1 MTDKWNNGMSEN
13 TPETIID
20 LIRHGEPEG
29 GRAFRGHSIDD
40 PLNEKGWQQ
49 MWDAVGEDPPWDQI
63 ITSPLERCQAF
74 AEALMDVYKIPC
86 DTEENFKEVGFGSWE
101 GRTPDE
107 IKEDNLKEYQDFY
120 LDPVNNRPQGAENL
134 DQFIKRVNNAYEQI
148 IEKYKGQ
155 HILIVAH
162 AGVNR
167 AIIANALHAAPI
179 GLYRIKVNNAGIS
192 RIKHDHL
199 GNHLLY
205 HNVQLAD
212 MT

>member
-1 MTDKWNNGMSEN
+1 MSTS

-20 LIRHGEPEG
+20 LIRHGEPKG

-40 PLNEKGWQQ
+40 PLSEKGWQQ
-49 MWDAVGEDPPWDQI
+49 MWDAVGDDLPWNQI

-74 AEALMDVYKIPC
+74 AEALMDTYDIPC
-86 DTEENFKEVGFGSWE
+86 ETEDSFKEVGFGSWE

-107 IKEDNLKEYQDFY
+107 IKNDNLKEYQNFY
-120 LDPVNNRPQGAENL
+120 LDPVNARPQGAENL
-134 DQFIKRVNNAYEQI
+134 DLFIQRVTQAYQQT
-148 IEKYKGQ
+148 IERHQGK

-167 AIIANALHAAPI
+167 AIIAKALHAAPI

-192 RIKHDHL
+192 RIKNDHL
-199 GNHLLY
+199 GSHLLY

-212 MT
+212 IT

>member
-1 MTDKWNNGMSEN
+1 MSKE
-13 TPETIID
+13 TPETTID

-29 GRAFRGHSIDD
+29 GRAFRGHSIND
-40 PLNEKGWQQ
+40 PLSEKGWQQ
-49 MWDAVGEDPPWDQI
+49 MWDAVGEDLPWDQI

-74 AEALMDVYKIPC
+74 AEALMDTYDIPC
-86 DTEENFKEVGFGSWE
+86 ETEDNFKEVGFGNWE

-107 IKEDNLKEYQDFY
+107 IKEENNKEYQDFY
-120 LDPVNNRPQGAENL
+120 LDPVNKRPSGAEDLN
-134 DQFIKRVNNAYEQI
+134 QFISRVKIAYEKI
-148 IEKYKGQ
+148 IEKHQGK

-192 RIKHDHL
+192 RLKHDDL
-199 GNHLLY
+199 GSHLLY

-212 MT
+212 IINQ

>member
-1 MTDKWNNGMSEN
+1 MSKEK
-13 TPETIID
+13 PETIID
-20 LIRHGEPEG
+20 LFRHGEPKG

-40 PLNEKGWQQ
+40 PLSEKGWQQ
-49 MWDAVGEDPPWDQI
+49 MWDAVGDDLPWNQI

-74 AEALMDVYKIPC
+74 AEALMDTYDIPC
-86 DTEENFKEVGFGSWE
+86 ATENNFKEVGFGSWE

-107 IKEDNLKEYQDFY
+107 IKNDNLKEYQNFY
-120 LDPVNNRPQGAENL
+120 LDPVNARPQGAENL
-134 DQFIKRVNNAYEQI
+134 DVFIQRVTQAYQQT
-148 IEKYKGQ
+148 IEKHQGK

-199 GNHLLY
+199 GSHLLY

-212 MT
+212 IT

>member
-1 MTDKWNNGMSEN
+1 MSN
-13 TPETIID
+13 VNSETIID

-29 GRAFRGHSIDD
+29 GRAFRGHSIND
-40 PLNEKGWQQ
+40 PLSEKGWQQ
-49 MWDAVGEDPPWDQI
+49 MWDAVGEDAPWDQI

-74 AEALMDVYKIPC
+74 AEALMDTYNIPC
-86 DTEENFKEVGFGSWE
+86 TTEDAFKEVGFGSWE

-107 IKEDNLKEYQDFY
+107 IKADNLKEYQDFY
-120 LDPVNNRPQGAENL
+120 NDPVNCRPKGAEKL
-134 DQFIKRVNNAYEQI
+134 DLFIKRITNAYEKSV
-148 IEKYKGQ
+148 EKYKGK

-192 RIKHDHL
+192 RLKNDHL

-212 MT
+212 MATK

>member
-1 MTDKWNNGMSEN
+1 MANKNPD
-13 TPETIID
+13 TIID

-40 PLNEKGWQQ
+40 PLSEKGWQQ
-49 MWDAVGEDPPWDQI
+49 MWDSVGEDAPWDQI
-63 ITSPLERCQAF
+63 VTSPLERCQAF
-74 AEALMDVYKIPC
+74 AEALMDVYKISC
-86 DTEENFKEVGFGSWE
+86 STEENFKEVGFGSWE

-107 IKEDNLKEYQDFY
+107 IKADNLKEYDAFY
-120 LDPVNNRPQGAENL
+120 HDPVNARPPGAEDLNA
-134 DQFIKRVNNAYEQI
+134 FIQRVTNAFNNTV
-148 IEKYKGQ
+148 EKYAGK

-179 GLYRIKVNNAGIS
+179 GLYRIKVNNAGLS

-205 HNVQLAD
+205 HNVQLTD
-212 MT
+212 IT

>member
-1 MTDKWNNGMSEN
+1 MSKE

-40 PLNEKGWQQ
+40 PLSENGWQQ
-49 MWDAVGEDPPWDQI
+49 MWDAVGEDLPWDQI

-86 DTEENFKEVGFGSWE
+86 ETEDNFKEVGFGSWE
-101 GRTPDE
+101 GRTPDQ
-107 IKEDNLKEYQDFY
+107 IKEDNLQEYEKFY
-120 LDPVNNRPQGAENL
+120 LDPVNKRPKGAEDLNK
-134 DQFIKRVNNAYEQI
+134 FIKRVKTAYENTIDKHQG
-148 IEKYKGQ
+148 K

-167 AIIANALHAAPI
+167 AIIANALHTAPI

-192 RIKHDHL
+192 RLKHDHL
-199 GNHLLY
+199 GDHLLY

-212 MT
+212 ITNP

>member
-1 MTDKWNNGMSEN
+1 MSRKN
-13 TPETIID
+13 SETIID
-20 LIRHGEPEG
+20 LIRHGEPKG

-40 PLNEKGWQQ
+40 PLSEKGWQQ
-49 MWDAVGEDPPWDQI
+49 MWDAVGDAAPWDYI

-74 AEALMDVYKIPC
+74 AEALMDTYNIAC
-86 DTEENFKEVGFGSWE
+86 CSEDNFKEVGFGDWE

-107 IKEDNLKEYQDFY
+107 IKQDNLKEYQDFY
-120 LDPVNNRPQGAENL
+120 LDPVNKRPQGAEDL
-134 DQFIKRVNNAYEQI
+134 DAFIQRVTHAYNKSV
-148 IEKYKGQ
+148 EKHQGQ

-167 AIIANALHAAPI
+167 AIIANALHSAPI

-199 GNHLLY
+199 GDHLLY
-205 HNVQLAD
+205 HNVQLKD
-212 MT
+212 INTG

>member
-1 MTDKWNNGMSEN
+1 MSIA

-20 LIRHGEPEG
+20 LIRHGEPVG
-29 GRAFRGHSIDD
+29 GQAFRGHSIDD
-40 PLNEKGWQQ
+40 PLSEKGWQQ
-49 MWDAVGEDPPWDQI
+49 MWDAVGDAAPWDQI
-63 ITSPLERCQAF
+63 VTSPLERCQAF
-74 AEALMDVYKIPC
+74 AEALMNVYKIPC
-86 DTEENFKEVGFGSWE
+86 TIENDFKEVGFGSWE

-107 IKEDNLKEYQDFY
+107 IKASNLKEYDAFY
-120 LDPVNNRPQGAENL
+120 YDPVNARPPGAEDLNV
-134 DQFIKRVNNAYEQI
+134 FIKRVSNAYNKT
-148 IEKYKGQ
+148 IEKYAGK

-179 GLYRIKVNNAGIS
+179 GLYRIKVNNAGLS
-192 RIKHDHL
+192 RLQHDHL

-212 MT
+212 ITAK

>member
-1 MTDKWNNGMSEN
+1 MSNEN
-13 TPETIID
+13 SETVID

-40 PLNEKGWQQ
+40 PLSETGWQQ
-49 MWDAVGEDPPWDQI
+49 MWDAVGDNAPWDQI

-74 AEALMDVYKIPC
+74 AEALMDTYGIPC
-86 DTEENFKEVGFGSWE
+86 TTEDNFKEVGFGSWE

-107 IKEDNLKEYQDFY
+107 IKADNLHEYEAFY
-120 LDPVNNRPQGAENL
+120 NNPVTHRPKGAEALNA
-134 DQFIKRVNNAYEQI
+134 FIKRVIVAYTNT
-148 IEKYKGQ
+148 IEKHKGK

-167 AIIANALHAAPI
+167 AIIANAVHAAPI
-179 GLYRIKVNNAGIS
+179 GIYRIKVNNAGIS
-192 RIKHDHL
+192 RIKNDHL

-212 MT
+212 MA

>member
-1 MTDKWNNGMSEN
+1 MSKEN
-13 TPETIID
+13 PETTID

-40 PLNEKGWQQ
+40 PLSEKGWQQ
-49 MWDAVGEDPPWDQI
+49 MWDAVGEDLPWDQI

-74 AEALMDVYKIPC
+74 AEALMDTYKIPC
-86 DTEENFKEVGFGSWE
+86 ETEDNFKEVGFGSWE
-101 GRTPDE
+101 GKTPDE
-107 IKEDNLKEYQDFY
+107 IKEVNLKEYQNFY
-120 LDPVNNRPQGAENL
+120 LDPVNARPNGAEDLNE
-134 DQFIKRVNNAYEQI
+134 FIKRVNAAYEKVV
-148 IEKYKGQ
+148 EKHQGK

-167 AIIANALHAAPI
+167 AIIANALHTAPI

-192 RIKHDHL
+192 RLKYDHL
-199 GNHLLY
+199 GSHLLY

-212 MT
+212 II

>member
-1 MTDKWNNGMSEN
+1 MSKE

-40 PLNEKGWQQ
+40 PLSEKGWQQ
-49 MWDAVGEDPPWDQI
+49 MWDAVGENLPWDQI

-74 AEALMDVYKIPC
+74 AEAIMDTYNIPC
-86 DTEENFKEVGFGSWE
+86 TTEDDFKEVGFGSWE
-101 GRTPDE
+101 GRTPDQ
-107 IKEDNLKEYQDFY
+107 IKEDNSQEYDDFY
-120 LDPVNNRPQGAENL
+120 LDPVNKRPKGAEDLNT
-134 DQFIKRVNNAYEQI
+134 FIQRVRTAYSNI
-148 IEKYKGQ
+148 VEKYQGK

-167 AIIANALHAAPI
+167 AIIANALHTAPI

-192 RIKHDHL
+192 RLKHDSL
-199 GNHLLY
+199 GDHLLY
-205 HNVQLAD
+205 HNVQLTD
-212 MT
+212 ITNNR

>member
-1 MTDKWNNGMSEN
+1 MSKDV
-13 TPETIID
+13 PETIID
-20 LIRHGEPEG
+20 IIRHGEPEG
-29 GRAFRGHSIDD
+29 GRAFRGHSIND
-40 PLNEKGWQQ
+40 PLSEKGWQQ
-49 MWDAVGEDPPWDQI
+49 MWDAVGEHAPWDQI

-86 DTEENFKEVGFGSWE
+86 DTVDDFKEVGFGVWE

-107 IKEDNLKEYQDFY
+107 IKKDNINEYQDFY
-120 LDPVNNRPQGAENL
+120 LDPVNARPDGAEDL
-134 DQFIKRVNNAYEQI
+134 AGFIRRVKIAYENTV
-148 IEKYKGQ
+148 EKYQGK

-167 AIIANALHAAPI
+167 AIIANALHTAPI

-199 GNHLLY
+199 GDHLLY
-205 HNVQLAD
+205 HNVKLTD
-212 MT
+212 IIT